1 MRNTFRSHFHVCLVL
16 VWFGFVCGIFGG
28 VFLLFWGRDY
38 FVVVVLGEGLFCYC
52 CFAGFLTTVN
62 YH

>member
-1 MRNTFRSHFHVCLVL
+1 MRNTFRSHFYVCLVL

-38 FVVVVLGEGLFCYC
+38 FAVVVLGGDYFVVVAVLRDS
-52 CFAGFLTTVN
+52 
-62 YH
+62 